1 MASNLNN
8 ARINK
13 KDEFYTRFTEIN
25 DEINTNEHGYRP
37 FFKDKIVYCNCDDPE
52 ESNFWKF
59 FKTVFK
65 AYGIKKLI
73 STHYTQ
79 DGSSS
84 YKLEY
89 DGERVAKTELEGNG
103 DFRSPECVELLKESD
118 VVVTNP
124 PFSLYSQYIELLVKH
139 NKKFIVWANNNSIPL
154 KNIFPLI
161 RDGKMWLGYTCNK
174 SIIFEV
180 PENYEYNQKITDKI
194 NDGKHYGVVPSISVF
209 TNLDIPKRHEPLL
222 MGWRYEKGLEMGMYA
237 KYENYDAIN
246 VNEVCEIPKD
256 YFGLMGVPITF
267 LDKFCP
273 EQFEIVGCASGWAHK
288 NTTKEYKE
296 MVGYKPLVSDQ
307 GTRGYGIVDGKQK
320 YHRLLIKRIQK

>member
-1 MASNLNN
+1 MASNLNRAKSAKN
-8 ARINK
+8 
-13 KDEFYTRFTEIN
+13 DEFYTRYETIN
-25 DEINTNEHGYRP
+25 AEINTNEHGYRP

-65 AYGIKKLI
+65 AYGLKKLI

-89 DGERVAKTELEGNG
+89 DGERVIKVELEGNG

-118 VVVTNP
+118 IVVTNP
-124 PFSLYSQYIELLVKH
+124 PFSLFIPFIELLIQH
-139 NKKFIVWANNNSIPL
+139 DKKFIIIGNKNAIPL
-154 KNIFPLI
+154 KNVFKLI
-161 RDGKMWLGYTCNK
+161 QDEKVWTGYEIPKDFIT
-174 SIIFEV
+174 
-180 PENYEYNQKITDKI
+180 PEREITTKV
-194 NDGKHYGVVPSISVF
+194 NGLCRWF
-209 TNLDIPKRHEPLL
+209 TNLDIPKRHDPLL
-222 MGWRYEKGLEMGMYA
+222 MGWKYDKGVEMGMYA
-237 KYENYDAIN
+237 KYQNYDAIN
-246 VNEVCEIPKD
+246 IDEVCEIPKD

-267 LDKFCP
+267 LDKLCP

-288 NTTKEYKE
+288 NTTQEYKE
-296 MVGYKPLVSDQ
+296 AVGYKPLVSDQ

-320 YHRLLIKRIQK
+320 YHRLLIRRK